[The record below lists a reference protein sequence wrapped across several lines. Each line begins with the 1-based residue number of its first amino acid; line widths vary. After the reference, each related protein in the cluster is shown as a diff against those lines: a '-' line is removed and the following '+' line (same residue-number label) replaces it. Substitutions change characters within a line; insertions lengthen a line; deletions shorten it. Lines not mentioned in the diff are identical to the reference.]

1 MMTETLE
8 QVPLQRGRFRGQS
21 QNIDMSGT
29 IDLAPAEGGTRVVY
43 RLTVKAKGPLARVM
57 DNFIR
62 TRLKSE
68 TEAFAARVKQAL
80 EA

>member
-1 MMTETLE
+1 MA
-8 QVPLQRGRFRGQS
+8 V
-21 QNIDMSGT
+21 N
-29 IDLAPAEGGTRVVY
+29 
-43 RLTVKAKGPLARVM
+43 AKGPLARIM

-62 TRLKSE
+62 TRLKAQ

>member
-1 MMTETLE
+1 
-8 QVPLQRGRFRGQS
+8 
-21 QNIDMSGT
+21 MSGT